1 MSRRRVLLPL
11 ALVALTLGLAPQS
24 SSIPTQASGSLQL
37 GFTITQKWRMS
48 DDYCGRGTP
57 ANSLCLQSVGE
68 AEVAGLGHVTVTFDK
83 LLPADPSCF
92 ILHNN
97 VTLIEV
103 AGKGTLELS
112 RPGRR
117 CGGGP
122 PPRVDGPFEFSVA
135 RGSGTYGG
143 ASGTFVYKSS
153 VGPVAFP
160 CHCGKARDTWTGMLM
175 VPGLD
180 FDVISPVL
188 TGAVSK
194 TVRAP
199 KGAKRV
205 RVRFTVRAN
214 DAVDG
219 AVPVVCAPRSGSYFE
234 LGRTRVTCS
243 ARDSSANARQA
254 RFLITVRPST

>member
-1 MSRRRVLLPL
+1 MSTRRVLLPI
-11 ALVALTLGLAPQS
+11 ALVALALGLAPQS
-24 SSIPTQASGSLQL
+24 SSTPTRPSGSLRL
-37 GFTITQKWRMS
+37 DFTTTQTWRMN
-48 DDYCGRGTP
+48 DEYCRPGTP
-57 ANSLCLQSVGE
+57 ADASCLRSVGE
-68 AEVAGLGHVTVTFDK
+68 AEVAGLGHVTITFDK

-97 VTLIEV
+97 VTLIQV

-117 CGGGP
+117 CGSGP

-143 ASGTFVYKSS
+143 ASGTSVYRSS
-153 VGPVAFP
+153 VGPTAFP
-160 CHCGKARDTWTGMLM
+160 CHCGKARDTWSGMLT

-180 FDVISPVL
+180 FDVTPPVP

-199 KGAKRV
+199 KEARRARV
-205 RVRFTVRAN
+205 RYSVTAK
-214 DAVDG
+214 DEVDG
-219 AVPVVCAPRSGSYFE
+219 AVAVVCAPRSGSYFK

-243 ARDSSANARQA
+243 ARDSSANVRQA
-254 RFLITVRPST
+254 RFFITVRPST